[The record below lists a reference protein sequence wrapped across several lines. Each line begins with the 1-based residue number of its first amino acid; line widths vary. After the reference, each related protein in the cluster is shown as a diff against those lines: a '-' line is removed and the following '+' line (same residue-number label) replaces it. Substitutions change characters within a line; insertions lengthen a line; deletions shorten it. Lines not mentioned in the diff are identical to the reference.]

1 MSRVF
6 QLVLQLT
13 TSARAWNIALR
24 TAHIAMMGLLLG
36 GYAYD
41 VAPERLH
48 PALWACVATGAA
60 LMLSETGFA
69 TPWFHELRGLATM
82 GKLLLIAMVPL
93 FWDHRLA
100 VLMVVVVIAS
110 VGSHMPA
117 RFRHY
122 SVLFHKVIYGSCGPA
137 GGRSLEDLEAEPPAE
152 SACRKT
158 TTAPPCPAPP
168 CPGPHDTAD
177 S

>member
-122 SVLFHKVIYGSCGPA
+122 SVLFHKVIDGSRGPTCGPD
-137 GGRSLEDLEAEPPAE
+137 GGPDGGWSLDDLE
-152 SACRKT
+152 
-158 TTAPPCPAPP
+158 
-168 CPGPHDTAD
+168 TAD
-177 S
+177 FQLTTKPKPKARSG